1 MSLAN
6 PRRISVDCG
15 NMNSNLAQEAAA
27 ATQVEHTMGLV
38 KSFKLY
44 KKACLWSIFLST
56 CLIMEGFDAV
66 LLSGLF
72 AYPPFQKKF
81 GLQQPDGSYELTAA
95 WQSGLVN
102 GTLAG
107 QISGLFVVGYIADR
121 FGYRKTLIGA
131 LTGCMGF
138 IFIPFFAE
146 TLPQLLIGQILLG
159 LPWGV
164 FQTLTTTYASEVCPT
179 HLRAYLTTYV
189 NLCWVMG
196 QLIASGLLRA
206 MLTRTDQWGYKIP
219 FALQWA
225 WPVPLIIGIY
235 LAPESPWWLIRRGR
249 IEDAKKSLERLTT
262 RNAGADFRPDET
274 ISMMVHTNELEK
286 ELTAGTSYRDLF
298 RGSVNTR
305 RTEIVCTAWMCQIL
319 CGASFMGYSTMFYQQ
334 AGMAVE
340 NSFDMSLAQ
349 YALGAIGTIS
359 SWFLMGRFG
368 RRTLYLGGQT
378 FMCILLLTIGCTAFA
393 GRSNAGAQWA
403 IGSMLLVYTFTYDA
417 TVGPVCYS
425 LVSELTSTRLR
436 TKSVVLARSGF
447 NIMGIVTNT
456 ITPRMLNPTAW
467 NWGAKAGFFWAGTC
481 LLCAVWTYFRLPE
494 PMGRTYGE
502 LDIMFEHKIS
512 ARKFKT
518 TAVDLL
524 GAQHDQ
530 VSEKEKLHEHVM
542 VERVGSK

>member
-66 LLSGLF
+66 LLGGLF

-146 TLPQLLIGQILLG
+146 TLPQLLVGQILLG

-206 MLTRTDQWGYKIP
+206 MLTRTDKWGYKIP

-298 RGSVNTR
+298 RGCVNTR
-305 RTEIVCTAWMCQIL
+305 RTEIVCMTWMCQIL
-319 CGASFMGYSTMFYQQ
+319 CGSSFMGYSTMFYQQ

>member
-102 GTLAG
+102 GALAG
-107 QISGLFVVGYIADR
+107 QISGLFVVGYMADR

-146 TLPQLLIGQILLG
+146 TLPQLLVGQILLG

-305 RTEIVCTAWMCQIL
+305 RTEIVCMTWMCQIL

-359 SWFLMGRFG
+359 SWFLMGRYG

-403 IGSMLLVYTFTYDA
+403 IGSMLVVYTFTYDA

-494 PMGRTYGE
+494 PRGRTYGE

-518 TAVDLL
+518 TAVVLL